1 MTDQTAR
8 TPATPQPTYGFL
20 PSAALTRGDRFP
32 NFMLPDQS
40 GQTWSFLDRAQ
51 GKILLIVA
59 DVDDPGLRALQQ
71 SDLQAIGTDILAL
84 VAETPEAS
92 ARRAAA
98 LGIAFPLLSDT
109 DGQVR
114 DQLRR
119 MMGIEPRQ
127 PVAILLDPNQRIAA
141 TRSGA
146 ESAELVRWAIDQA
159 RALPRPENGQYLKD
173 VAPVLLVPDVLLP
186 EDCRALIER
195 WERVG
200 HQEGEV
206 TSIVR
211 GDEAKRVN
219 KAMKSRLD
227 HIITEQALLTEL
239 SSVIARRIG
248 PEVNKA
254 FGFTRFQFER
264 FVVTCY
270 DAARNDFFRRHRD
283 NQTPGTA
290 NRRFAMT
297 LNLNTGDYE
306 GGGLTFPEYGPHRYD
321 PPVGGAILFSCSLLH
336 EALPIT
342 RGRRFTLLNFLRS

>member
-8 TPATPQPTYGFL
+8 TTTTAPPAYGFL
-20 PSAALTRGDRFP
+20 PPVALATGDRFP

-40 GQTWSFLDRAQ
+40 GQTWSFLDRAL
-51 GKILLIVA
+51 GRPLLIVA
-59 DVDDPGLRALQQ
+59 DIDDPGLRLLQQ
-71 SDLQAIGTDILAL
+71 SDLPGLGIDVLAL
-84 VAETPEAS
+84 AIDKPDAL

-98 LGIAFPLLSDT
+98 LEIGFPLLSDT

-119 MMGIEPRQ
+119 MMGVEPRSAYA
-127 PVAILLDPNQRIAA
+127 VLLDPNQRIAA
-141 TRSGA
+141 LSSGI
-146 ESAELVRWAIDQA
+146 ESAAIVRWAIDHV
-159 RALPRPENGQYLKD
+159 RAMPQPETGRYLKD
-173 VAPVLLVPDVLLP
+173 VAPVLLVPDVLRP
-186 EDCRALIER
+186 EDCRALIDR
-195 WERVG
+195 WERLG

-206 TSIVR
+206 TSIVK
-211 GDEAKRVN
+211 GDEARRLN

-239 SSVIARRIG
+239 STLIARRIG

-283 NQTPGTA
+283 NQTSGTA

-321 PPVGGAILFSCSLLH
+321 PPLGGAILFSCSLLH
-336 EALPIT
+336 EALPIAK
-342 RGRRFTLLNFLRS
+342 GRRFTLLNFLRS